1 MANQVTIDDILN
13 VTPPFSGVACDVYG
27 NNCVYIGSG
36 TTFPITFSLPN
47 QFITAPSLQ
56 LTIID
61 SSGCIISEIF
71 NCTINP
77 TPTITPTAS
86 ITPTPTITPTAS
98 ITPTPTITETT
109 TPTPTPTP
117 TITPTESLTPTPT
130 ITETPTNTPTPTPT
144 ISVSPTPGSSPTPTP
159 TITETP
165 TQTPTVTT
173 TITPTMTETPTPT
186 PTITETS
193 TPTPTPTPTITETST
208 PTPTPTPSGTMLNN
222 YFATQCGGG
231 IGVQIVDLSLL
242 TGGIG
247 TTFLGS
253 DGLCWYV
260 VPTQT
265 SNQVTVTPLLEF
277 GPVIDGGCDDCLTG
291 GCVNW
296 EVTAGSEGAT
306 ITLQGC
312 CGNSGTNNETLN
324 GDDIINICS
333 STEPIVI
340 NGSAT
345 IINQG
350 ICPSC

>member
-77 TPTITPTAS
+77 TPTVTPTAS

-98 ITPTPTITETT
+98 ITPTPTI
-109 TPTPTPTP
+109 
-117 TITPTESLTPTPT
+117 
-130 ITETPTNTPTPTPT
+130 
-144 ISVSPTPGSSPTPTP
+144 
-159 TITETP
+159 
-165 TQTPTVTT
+165 
-173 TITPTMTETPTPT
+173 TETPTPT

-222 YFATQCGGG
+222 YFATQCLGTL
-231 IGVQIVDLSLL
+231 VSVVDANLL
-242 TGGIG
+242 TGSTG

-253 DGLCWYV
+253 DGTCWYTTI
-260 VPTQT
+260 PSTNPAT
-265 SNQVTVTPLLEF
+265 ITPLLEF
-277 GPVIDGGCDDCLTG
+277 GIYSGTGCNDCFSG

-312 CGNSGTNNETLN
+312 CGDSGISNENLN
-324 GDDIINICS
+324 GDDVINICS